1 MEPLIILTGP
11 TGVGKTALSVELAR
25 DIGGSIISAD
35 SMQIYRGM
43 DIGTA
48 KVTPEEM
55 GGIPHYLIDIMDPS
69 ENYSVS
75 TFKEQALIA
84 LADIRE
90 KGRIPIICG
99 GTGFYIQALLYD
111 VDLSDESENGLV
123 RERLEKEASKLG
135 PDVMYE
141 RLRSVDPAS
150 CETIHKNNIKRV
162 IRALEFYEITG
173 SPISDHNAKERQKES
188 AYNSAYFVLT
198 MDRARLYERIDKR
211 VDIMMEEGLLEEARR
226 VYDLGLSREL
236 TAMQAIGYREL
247 FSCFDGEISLD
258 RAVEL
263 IKQNS
268 RHYAKRQ
275 LTWFKREK
283 EVIWLEKDG
292 ISEADLLN
300 RIKKTIKDKGIIK

>member
-48 KVTPEEM
+48 KVTKEEM

-111 VDLSDESENGLV
+111 VDLSDESENGLI
-123 RERLEKEASKLG
+123 RGRLEKEASELG

-173 SPISDHNAKERQKES
+173 SLISDHNAKERQKES

-211 VDIMMEEGLLEEARR
+211 VDMMMEEGLLEEARR
-226 VYDLGLSREL
+226 VYDLGLSRDL

-247 FSCFDGEISLD
+247 FSCFDGEISLE

-283 EVIWLEKDG
+283 EVIWFEKDG
-292 ISEADLLN
+292 RTEAELLEQ
-300 RIKKTIKDKGIIK
+300 IKKTIKDKGIIK